1 MIDEHHAALLFQALP
16 EGVVLHAGGHQAA
29 GGFAV
34 AKDKIHFLEDAL
46 NQALTFVDHTAD
58 TTQSVEAIELPL
70 ACATAR
76 HLAVVRRFAPFGVGN
91 SEPMFLFEQVRV
103 VNTKRFGKQKE
114 HIEVMLQDETGSATS
129 FTFFAPD
136 TLIEKLAPGAI
147 VSVLG
152 TLEAGWRGG
161 VRVRIKEIR

>member
-1 MIDEHHAALLFQALP
+1 
-16 EGVVLHAGGHQAA
+16 
-29 GGFAV
+29 
-34 AKDKIHFLEDAL
+34 LE
-46 NQALTFVDHTAD
+46 VK
-58 TTQSVEAIELPL
+58 P
-70 ACATAR
+70 
-76 HLAVVRRFAPFGVGN
+76 G
-91 SEPMFLFEQVRV
+91 FLFEQVRV